1 MGRGICGTI
10 AATALFACALL
21 VAPAAQAITYAPVDH
36 PGPALSVPQSQL
48 DASLH
53 CSGPLAGHTPV
64 LLVPGTGGDPA
75 QNYSWSWEPG
85 LNALGIPWCD
95 VTLPDHTQGDAQVAA
110 EYVVNAI
117 RTMSAAAG
125 GKISI
130 IGHSQGGML
139 PRWALRFWPD
149 TRSMVDDDIGFA
161 ATNHGTTTAAG
172 PCSLGCSPADWQQ
185 SNTSEFTKALNSY
198 QETFPG
204 ISYTEV
210 YTHTDEVVQPNSDD
224 SGSSSVHGGGGDI
237 TNVAIQDVCPLD
249 ISEHLA
255 IGTQDNTAYALAIDA
270 LSHPGP
276 AIPSNV
282 SPGVCLD
289 PLMPGINK
297 ATYPVD
303 VAQSLAG
310 FAANIA
316 GAPQVHSEPPLKCY
330 VTASCPETQAAVAGT
345 KSKRKKCKHRR
356 RHKHAEA
363 SKKRHC
369 KKGHKRR

>member
-1 MGRGICGTI
+1 V
-10 AATALFACALL
+10 LFASALL
-21 VAPAAQAITYAPVDH
+21 FAPAAQAITYAPVDH
-36 PGPALSVPQSQL
+36 PGPALSVPQGQL

-75 QNYSWSWEPG
+75 QNYGWSWEPA

-95 VTLPDHTQGDAQVAA
+95 VTLPDHTQGDIQVAG

-117 RTMSAAAG
+117 RTMYASAG
-125 GKISI
+125 RRISI

-161 ATNHGTTTAAG
+161 ATNHGTTAAG
-172 PCSLGCSPADWQQ
+172 ACGLGECSPADWQQ

-204 ISYTEV
+204 ISYTEI
-210 YTHTDEVVQPNSDD
+210 YTHFDELVQPNADN

-249 ISEHLA
+249 VSEHLG
-255 IGTQDNTAYALAIDA
+255 IGTQDNTAYALALNA

-276 AIPSNV
+276 AVPSQI
-282 SPGVCLD
+282 SSTVCLD

-303 VAQSLAG
+303 VANSLAG
-310 FAANIA
+310 FAQNIA
-316 GAPQVHSEPPLKCY
+316 SAPQVSSEPPLKCY
-330 VTASCPETQAAVAGT
+330 VTASCPETPATAVAGT
-345 KSKRKKCKHRR
+345 KAKHKKCKHHRR
-356 RHKHAEA
+356 RHKAEA
-363 SKKRHC
+363 SKKRGRC
-369 KKGHKRR
+369 VKKKRSG